1 VNQEWDIEALF
12 AKLLQAGEDARLVRA
27 FLATNRLETKALLGL
42 LRRPVS
48 LAFLMVLGTERP
60 WSEDIRVL
68 GGVVLNPRTPLSLAQ
83 RLLPQLAWGD
93 LAEVARSPRVTG
105 AVRVRAEGILRD
117 RLPEMRLGDRI
128 AFARIATPLVLAVL
142 IGDPDPKVAQACL
155 LNPRLREED
164 VVTALKKDTVSPA
177 LIEAVEQSTRWR
189 EGYRVRLALVLQ
201 PRTPLPIALAQ
212 VSSLTPGDLLRVAES
227 PGLLPLVQI
236 AARRVAE
243 ELAKRDG
250 VPEL

>member
-1 VNQEWDIEALF
+1 MNPEQDVEALF
-12 AKLLQAGEDARLVRA
+12 AKLLQAGEDARQVRA
-27 FLATNRLETKALLGL
+27 FLANHRLETDVLVGL

-48 LAFLMVLGTERP
+48 LAFLMVVGTERP

-68 GGVVLNPRTPLSLAQ
+68 GAVVLNPRTPLSLAQ

-93 LAEVARSPRVTG
+93 LADVARSPRVTG
-105 AVRVRAEGILRD
+105 TVRVRAEGILRD

-128 AFARIATPLVLAVL
+128 ALARIATPLVLAML
-142 IGDPDPKVAQACL
+142 ISDPDPKVAQACL

-164 VVTALKKDTVSPA
+164 VVTALKKDTVSAA
-177 LIEAVEQSTRWR
+177 LIEAVQESRRWR
-189 EGYRVRLALVLQ
+189 EGYAVRLALVLQ

-227 PGLLPLVQI
+227 PGLPPLVQM

-243 ELAKRDG
+243 ELAKRERI
-250 VPEL
+250 PEL

>member
-1 VNQEWDIEALF
+1 VNRVNDVDALF
-12 AKLLQAGEDARLVRA
+12 AKLLQAGEDGRQVRA
-27 FLATNRLETKALLGL
+27 FLATSALEPEAFIGL

-48 LAFLMVLGTERP
+48 LAFLMVVGTERP

-68 GGVVLNPRTPLSLAQ
+68 GAVVLNPRTPLSLAQ

-93 LAEVARSPRVTG
+93 LAEVARSPRVPGT
-105 AVRVRAEGILRD
+105 VRVRAEAILRD
-117 RLPEMRLGDRI
+117 QLPDLRLGDKI
-128 AFARIATPLVLAVL
+128 TLARIATPLVLAVL
-142 IGDPDPKVAQACL
+142 IGDPEPKVAQACL

-164 VVTALKKDTVSPA
+164 LVTALKKDTVSTS
-177 LIEAVEQSTRWR
+177 LIEAVQESTRWR

-212 VSSLTPGDLLRVAES
+212 VSSLTPSDLLRVAEA